1 MKQTTVMPKPRMAL
15 QIGIAGHRSN
25 KLDSESRTAVDHA
38 LRTLYAM
45 IGEAIA
51 KIALETQDRIY
62 STAAP
67 LIRIVSGLAEGAD
80 RIAITAA
87 PADWRL
93 EAVLPMPRSEYVR
106 DFLGA
111 AAASDSNAE
120 FESLL
125 ARAASVTELP
135 LLPGVDVRDD
145 AGRAQHYNALAFLI
159 RQIDLLVAV
168 WDGRQ
173 ADGPGGTAGRRRACL
188 QRRTA
193 GAVDR
198 PQTCRDAAAS
208 ARLGRHG
215 PHRSSMAGLGRGRR

>member
-1 MKQTTVMPKPRMAL
+1 MPKPRMAL

-87 PADWRL
+87 PADSPPNSMGACGQSYCRADLDGHLGVVLRPSVPQRL
-93 EAVLPMPRSEYVR
+93 CVDIHSRRA
-106 DFLGA
+106 LGA
-111 AAASDSNAE
+111 DRALLFVLSGISGDPGLRSRPDNAC
-120 FESLL
+120 
-125 ARAASVTELP
+125 ARALP
-135 LLPGVDVRDD
+135 
-145 AGRAQHYNALAFLI
+145 
-159 RQIDLLVAV
+159 
-168 WDGRQ
+168 
-173 ADGPGGTAGRRRACL
+173 
-188 QRRTA
+188 
-193 GAVDR
+193 
-198 PQTCRDAAAS
+198 
-208 ARLGRHG
+208 
-215 PHRSSMAGLGRGRR
+215 

>member
-25 KLDSESRTAVDHA
+25 KLDRESQMAVDHA
-38 LRTLYAM
+38 LRRLYAM

-51 KIALETQDRIY
+51 QIALETQDRIY
-62 STAAP
+62 ATSAP

-93 EAVLPMPRSEYVR
+93 EAILPMPRAEYAR
-106 DFLGA
+106 DFLGS
-111 AAASDSNAE
+111 AAASDSNAD
-120 FESLL
+120 FERLL

-135 LLPGVDVRDD
+135 LLPGFDVRDD
-145 AGRAQHYNALAFLI
+145 AGRPQHYHALAAFLV

-168 WDGRQ
+168 WDGQQ
-173 ADGPGGTAGRRRACL
+173 ADGPGGT
-188 QRRTA
+188 
-193 GAVDR
+193 GAVVADVDPR
-198 PQTCRDAAAS
+198 QQR
-208 ARLGRHG
+208 
-215 PHRSSMAGLGRGRR
+215 